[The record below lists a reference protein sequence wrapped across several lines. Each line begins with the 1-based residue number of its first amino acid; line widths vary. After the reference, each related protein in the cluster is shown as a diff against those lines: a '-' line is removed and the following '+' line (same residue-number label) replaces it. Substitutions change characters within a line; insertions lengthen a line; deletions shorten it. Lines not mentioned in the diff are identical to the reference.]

1 MTLKVGI
8 SSGIFQAIPDEQ
20 KVEYVTLD
28 KKAQY
33 CIYKGVQFVQIDL
46 ESVAEFKAPDLKENM
61 KKIGDMGITFGIHSE
76 TRAFGVEVAE
86 LDSSIALD
94 YRYGHERLEE
104 ILENSGEIGSKY
116 LLIHSSES
124 QPFRLLGRALQPSI
138 LVDIWGRPL
147 KAFLEDKEN
156 EWIIEWFIGGEG
168 KFIIVEMFGVSLE
181 ERVRRAREDH
191 DEWYN
196 ISSGGKSAP
205 EEQLK
210 PIGER
215 EKKRVSRHFLD
226 FIESRSLHYG
236 PERYAY
242 YVMAKWMERNDDPL
256 WNKIINATVE
266 FFASEDG
273 KTVDEWLKMKNIEKD
288 KDGKW
293 TIDNKEFREDYR
305 LWVPAVSA
313 KYIWGHFNQD
323 KCPDGK
329 GPYRDIKEIIKKYNM
344 PIVLETPMAHRG
356 VEEWLRLPNP
366 VQMYHL
372 VEEIGPDYI
381 QLAMDFEHML
391 SIRLEPEKVIKM
403 LPDGAG
409 EHVMVIHAGYPA
421 PLTPAHIPIPLG
433 SEQQMYLYKMMY
445 ELRKKGFGKGK
456 KDFFIVFERGGGRD
470 PVQQSITALKLIVE
484 YLEKDTEPDKLP
496 KAFFGIS
503 PELPISEKR
512 QWVNLF
518 HHALDPIKGML
529 KIPEEEHTFMSRA
542 AIEAGK
548 RPEEWKKE
556 EYR

>member
-1 MTLKVGI
+1 
-8 SSGIFQAIPDEQ
+8 
-20 KVEYVTLD
+20 
-28 KKAQY
+28 
-33 CIYKGVQFVQIDL
+33 
-46 ESVAEFKAPDLKENM
+46 
-61 KKIGDMGITFGIHSE
+61 
-76 TRAFGVEVAE
+76 
-86 LDSSIALD
+86 
-94 YRYGHERLEE
+94 
-104 ILENSGEIGSKY
+104 
-116 LLIHSSES
+116 
-124 QPFRLLGRALQPSI
+124 
-138 LVDIWGRPL
+138 
-147 KAFLEDKEN
+147 
-156 EWIIEWFIGGEG
+156 
-168 KFIIVEMFGVSLE
+168 
-181 ERVRRAREDH
+181 
-191 DEWYN
+191 
-196 ISSGGKSAP
+196 
-205 EEQLK
+205 
-210 PIGER
+210 
-215 EKKRVSRHFLD
+215 
-226 FIESRSLHYG
+226 
-236 PERYAY
+236 
-242 YVMAKWMERNDDPL
+242 
-256 WNKIINATVE
+256 
-266 FFASEDG
+266 
-273 KTVDEWLKMKNIEKD
+273 
-288 KDGKW
+288 
-293 TIDNKEFREDYR
+293 
-305 LWVPAVSA
+305 
-313 KYIWGHFNQD
+313 
-323 KCPDGK
+323 
-329 GPYRDIKEIIKKYNM
+329 M

-403 LPDGAG
+403 LPDGGG

-456 KDFFIVFERGGGRD
+456 KDFFIIFERGGGRD

-484 YLEKDTEPDKLP
+484 YLEKEVEPDKLP